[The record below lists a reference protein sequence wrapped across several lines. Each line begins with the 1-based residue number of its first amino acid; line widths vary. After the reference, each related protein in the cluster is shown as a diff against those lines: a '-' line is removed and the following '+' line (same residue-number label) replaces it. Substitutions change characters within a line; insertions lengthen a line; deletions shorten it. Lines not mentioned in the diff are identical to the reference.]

1 MYSITIKQL
10 DLLVIRQLYCV
21 GYHVLIVVVIIILI
35 GLLILSVLYIG
46 VIRTAESAKSKSAL
60 VLLWC
65 TCGIQEVVYACMC
78 AYHISSKSHYG
89 KFLFQQGRE
98 GEALRHPTLP
108 KVHAIMLYATKGL
121 RLLKD

>member
-21 GYHVLIVVVIIILI
+21 GHHVLIVVVVIIILI

-65 TCGIQEVVYACMC
+65 TCGIQEVVYAFMC
-78 AYHISSKSHYG
+78 AYHISLKSHHG
-89 KFLFQQGRE
+89 KFLFQ
-98 GEALRHPTLP
+98 
-108 KVHAIMLYATKGL
+108 
-121 RLLKD
+121 